1 MEKELANRIF
11 MFEEYINKENMEENI
26 KEAMAAAHD
35 NMQEKMQEKV
45 AEVKNT
51 LDSLEGTSR
60 ANRFTV
66 TGYTIYNAVLLVCY
80 LAEVIKGSRTGGYFA
95 IFAAL
100 SILPLAAIW
109 IEYKRN
115 PASENLKRIL
125 IYSYAV
131 FYTFT
136 IFTTVSPV
144 AFVYGALV
152 SLFVIVYGEKR
163 LSFGA
168 AGGIFLLNLIH
179 VIYMAA
185 NGMITPQDL
194 PNVEIRI
201 GFTLLFALFM
211 VMATNVIISNNEAKM
226 KAITQEKESVSAMLE
241 QILEISENMIG
252 DILTVSEKMT
262 TLEDSVTKTKAS
274 MEEVTNGTNDTAD
287 SVQSQLL
294 KTEEIQQ
301 VIERVEHVSDTI
313 ESDMDEASKEVAQGK
328 NKIDEL
334 ISQVET
340 SDEASKKVA
349 TELDKL
355 TAYASQMQGIV
366 DIIGNITDQTSLLS
380 LNASIEAA
388 RVGEAG
394 KGFAVVASE
403 ISALADQTQE
413 ATVNIA
419 ELIGN
424 ISEEL
429 TEVVNVVSYL
439 IDNNKLQ
446 SIAATETASSFET
459 IASRTQDI
467 HQLTEELTGLVSSL
481 AQSNEAIVDSIQTI
495 SAATE
500 EVTAHSSVTLESSEE
515 NSSIVVEVG
524 DIVGE
529 LQALAERLSALS

>member
-1 MEKELANRIF
+1 
-11 MFEEYINKENMEENI
+11 MEENI
-26 KEAMAAAHD
+26 REAMTAAHD

-80 LAEVIKGSRTGGYFA
+80 LVEVIKGSRTGGYFA

-467 HQLTEELTGLVSSL
+467 HQSTEELTGLVSSL

>member
-1 MEKELANRIF
+1 
-11 MFEEYINKENMEENI
+11 MEENI
-26 KEAMAAAHD
+26 REAMTAAHD

-66 TGYTIYNAVLLVCY
+66 TGYTIYNAVLLACY
-80 LAEVIKGSRTGGYFA
+80 LVEVIKGSRTGGYFA

-109 IEYKRN
+109 IVYKRN

-446 SIAATETASSFET
+446 SIAE
-459 IASRTQDI
+459 QD
-467 HQLTEELTGLVSSL
+467 
-481 AQSNEAIVDSIQTI
+481 N
-495 SAATE
+495 
-500 EVTAHSSVTLESSEE
+500 
-515 NSSIVVEVG
+515 
-524 DIVGE
+524 
-529 LQALAERLSALS
+529 

>member
-1 MEKELANRIF
+1 
-11 MFEEYINKENMEENI
+11 MEENI
-26 KEAMAAAHD
+26 REAMTAAHD

-529 LQALAERLSALS
+529 LQALAERLSALSYRCFDNGKITEKRLLTFFLK

>member
-1 MEKELANRIF
+1 
-11 MFEEYINKENMEENI
+11 MEENI
-26 KEAMAAAHD
+26 REAMTAAHD

-66 TGYTIYNAVLLVCY
+66 TGYTIYNAVLLACY
-80 LAEVIKGSRTGGYFA
+80 LVEVIKGSRTGGYFA

-109 IEYKRN
+109 IVYKRN

-226 KAITQEKESVSAMLE
+226 KAITQEKD
-241 QILEISENMIG
+241 SENMIG

-524 DIVGE
+524 DIVEE

>member
-1 MEKELANRIF
+1 
-11 MFEEYINKENMEENI
+11 MEENI
-26 KEAMAAAHD
+26 REAMTAAHD

-66 TGYTIYNAVLLVCY
+66 TGYTIYNAVLLACY
-80 LAEVIKGSRTGGYFA
+80 LVEVIKGSRTGGYFA
-95 IFAAL
+95 IFAVL

-109 IEYKRN
+109 IVYKRN

-152 SLFVIVYGEKR
+152 SLFVIVYGQKR

-185 NGMITPQDL
+185 NGMITSQDL
-194 PNVEIRI
+194 PDVEIRI

-313 ESDMDEASKEVAQGK
+313 ESDMDEASEEVAQGK

>member
-1 MEKELANRIF
+1 
-11 MFEEYINKENMEENI
+11 MEENI
-26 KEAMAAAHD
+26 REAMTAAHD

-66 TGYTIYNAVLLVCY
+66 TGYTIYNAVLLACY
-80 LAEVIKGSRTGGYFA
+80 LVEVIKGSRTGGYFA

-109 IEYKRN
+109 IVYKRN

-366 DIIGNITDQTSLLS
+366 DIITDQTSLLS

-524 DIVGE
+524 DIVEE

>member
-1 MEKELANRIF
+1 
-11 MFEEYINKENMEENI
+11 MEENI
-26 KEAMAAAHD
+26 REAMTAAHD

-252 DILTVSEKMT
+252 DILTVSE
-262 TLEDSVTKTKAS
+262 KTKAS

>member
-1 MEKELANRIF
+1 
-11 MFEEYINKENMEENI
+11 
-26 KEAMAAAHD
+26 
-35 NMQEKMQEKV
+35 MQEKMQEKV

-294 KTEEIQQ
+294 KTEEI
-301 VIERVEHVSDTI
+301 
-313 ESDMDEASKEVAQGK
+313 
-328 NKIDEL
+328 
-334 ISQVET
+334 
-340 SDEASKKVA
+340 
-349 TELDKL
+349 
-355 TAYASQMQGIV
+355 
-366 DIIGNITDQTSLLS
+366 LS
-380 LNASIEAA
+380 L
-388 RVGEAG
+388 
-394 KGFAVVASE
+394 
-403 ISALADQTQE
+403 
-413 ATVNIA
+413 
-419 ELIGN
+419 
-424 ISEEL
+424 
-429 TEVVNVVSYL
+429 
-439 IDNNKLQ
+439 
-446 SIAATETASSFET
+446 
-459 IASRTQDI
+459 I
-467 HQLTEELTGLVSSL
+467 H
-481 AQSNEAIVDSIQTI
+481 I
-495 SAATE
+495 
-500 EVTAHSSVTLESSEE
+500 
-515 NSSIVVEVG
+515 
-524 DIVGE
+524 
-529 LQALAERLSALS
+529 

>member
-1 MEKELANRIF
+1 
-11 MFEEYINKENMEENI
+11 MEENI
-26 KEAMAAAHD
+26 REAMTAAHD

-66 TGYTIYNAVLLVCY
+66 TGYTIYNAVLLACY
-80 LAEVIKGSRTGGYFA
+80 LVEVIKGSRTGGYFA

-109 IEYKRN
+109 IVYKRN

-185 NGMITPQDL
+185 NGMITSQDL
-194 PNVEIRI
+194 PDVEIRI

-313 ESDMDEASKEVAQGK
+313 ESDMDEASEEVAQGK

-467 HQLTEELTGLVSSL
+467 HRLTEELTGLVSSL

>member
-1 MEKELANRIF
+1 
-11 MFEEYINKENMEENI
+11 
-26 KEAMAAAHD
+26 
-35 NMQEKMQEKV
+35 
-45 AEVKNT
+45 
-51 LDSLEGTSR
+51 
-60 ANRFTV
+60 
-66 TGYTIYNAVLLVCY
+66 
-80 LAEVIKGSRTGGYFA
+80 
-95 IFAAL
+95 
-100 SILPLAAIW
+100 
-109 IEYKRN
+109 
-115 PASENLKRIL
+115 
-125 IYSYAV
+125 
-131 FYTFT
+131 
-136 IFTTVSPV
+136 
-144 AFVYGALV
+144 
-152 SLFVIVYGEKR
+152 
-163 LSFGA
+163 
-168 AGGIFLLNLIH
+168 
-179 VIYMAA
+179 MAA
-185 NGMITPQDL
+185 NGMITSQDL

-313 ESDMDEASKEVAQGK
+313 ESDMDEASEEVAQGK

>member
-1 MEKELANRIF
+1 
-11 MFEEYINKENMEENI
+11 MEENI
-26 KEAMAAAHD
+26 REAMTAAHD

-95 IFAAL
+95 IFAAF

-115 PASENLKRIL
+115 PESENLKWIL

-144 AFVYGALV
+144 AFVYGALI
-152 SLFVIVYGEKR
+152 SLFVIVYGQKR

-168 AGGIFLLNLIH
+168 AGGSFLLNLIH

-185 NGMITPQDL
+185 NGMITSQDL

-226 KAITQEKESVSAMLE
+226 KAITQEKESVSMLE

-313 ESDMDEASKEVAQGK
+313 ESDMDEASEEVAQGK

-388 RVGEAG
+388 RAGEAG